1 MSPTLDEVS
10 NSIAF
15 EYYLE
20 LFKNFWD
27 SFGVLTFLDASALPR
42 KEGLRFLQHSILI

>member
-1 MSPTLDEVS
+1 MWPELDKVS

-20 LFKNFWD
+20 FLKNFWD
-27 SFGVLTFLDASALPR
+27 SFGLLTCLDASASLR